1 MPVTSP
7 TVPANAAP
15 GLPLDGDEPVFH
27 APWQAKA
34 FALTVSLHQ
43 KGLFK
48 WGEWTEVFA
57 ARLRD
62 EPSLADDAKSEA
74 YAAAYYLAWV
84 DALQTLIARHGVA
97 AQEAVTE
104 AAETWKRAAERT
116 PHGTPILFE
125 TGFNGDR

>member
-1 MPVTSP
+1 MPEVTRS
-7 TVPANAAP
+7 VPASAAP
-15 GLPLDGDEPVFH
+15 GLPIDGDEPVFH

-43 KGLFK
+43 KGLFA

-57 ARLRD
+57 ARLRAAPTPA
-62 EPSLADDAKSEA
+62 EDAKSEA

-84 DALQTLIARHGVA
+84 DALETLIARHGVA
-97 AQEAVTE
+97 ASEAVAE

-125 TGFNGDR
+125 TGLES